1 MGECSDA
8 SVSEQNRDDSY
19 WNEGKIG
26 QGRHVSARLVLHRSC
41 VLVSPTH
48 EVEKRD
54 DEPDEDGNP
63 KENLFSSRG
72 KERRYRGSG
81 HLRAPQRLLTH
92 ARLPP
97 GWPRGCGD
105 SRPAFVGGGARR
117 EARTTHGTRGQCA
130 TRCAAPGTAEVGS
143 WLDTHRLLPA
153 RALRERFPGDASP
166 CGIRIRRDARGAW
179 RGK

>member
-97 GWPRGCGD
+97 GWPGCARGCAD
-105 SRPAFVGGGARR
+105 LRPAFVGGGARR

-130 TRCAAPGTAEVGS
+130 TRCAASDACHHRSPTVRIPS
-143 WLDTHRLLPA
+143 QTHSPSTTRHARRPATLVPA
-153 RALRERFPGDASP
+153 R
-166 CGIRIRRDARGAW
+166 
-179 RGK
+179 